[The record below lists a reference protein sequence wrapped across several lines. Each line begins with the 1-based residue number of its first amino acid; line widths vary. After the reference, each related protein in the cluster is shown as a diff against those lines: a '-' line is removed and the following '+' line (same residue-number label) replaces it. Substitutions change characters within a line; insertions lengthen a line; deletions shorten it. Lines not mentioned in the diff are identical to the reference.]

1 MFSYWGTF
9 VMQSDAKNSTC
20 FPHAIDICED
30 CWFMVCPGGK
40 FTVPSV
46 NNKACNL
53 SHHVLEKLGTL
64 LWDTACMNL
73 VARSCM
79 KTNKFFFG
87 VRFIIFATALSK
99 IQRNQR
105 VSNVLMAAGWMGVLS

>member
-1 MFSYWGTF
+1 
-9 VMQSDAKNSTC
+9 
-20 FPHAIDICED
+20 
-30 CWFMVCPGGK
+30 MVPG
-40 FTVPSV
+40 V

-79 KTNKFFFG
+79 NKLFFG
-87 VRFIIFATALSK
+87 GQIRHICDCA
-99 IQRNQR
+99 IQNPKKSR